1 MLPVLTGAVIYAC
14 SGFVIFTAA
23 KHIYFMTFF
32 VIYLPLILAGCERW
46 LRQRK
51 WGTFVVMIFL
61 AMIGGYYYAFVN
73 TLLMAIYLVIRQ
85 ISVHKTRFKVIFKE
99 LFQLVGLYLWGFA
112 LSLVIFLPSVV
123 GFFSSS
129 RSDVSKSAFD
139 LFYKVGYYTNK
150 DYIQNRI
157 DIPSWSPAL
166 SARTPVGIT
175 GRNWAWRASSLPPWC
190 SSSCAG
196 GSGNWRPCGR
206 ERWCWW
212 CACACR

>member
-1 MLPVLTGAVIYAC
+1 
-14 SGFVIFTAA
+14 
-23 KHIYFMTFF
+23 
-32 VIYLPLILAGCERW
+32 
-46 LRQRK
+46 
-51 WGTFVVMIFL
+51 MIFL

-139 LFYKVGYYTNK
+139 LFYKVGYYTK
-150 DYIQNRI
+150 LVTRFVSSD
-157 DIPSWSPAL
+157 PSGNHWAKLGLAGIVFAAL
-166 SARTPVGIT
+166 VLLFLR
-175 GRNWAWRASSLPPWC
+175 WR
-190 SSSCAG
+190 
-196 GSGNWRPCGR
+196 SGNWRPCGR